1 MQSVNILT
9 YNANR
14 AKCGTIVAS
23 HATVYDKKTLGCEKK
38 ATFRFNRAK
47 RKASGMKGMRNL
59 DWQLRISKMPR
70 MPFRRSLYK

>member
-14 AKCGTIVAS
+14 AKCGTIVPS

-47 RKASGMKGMRNL
+47 RKASGMKGIRNP
-59 DWQLRISKMPR
+59 DWHCGSIENSENAKDAV
-70 MPFRRSLYK
+70 S